1 MTDEAERKHD
11 PAGRADEHADALLNA
26 FEEIDRKTRTKNAM
40 AHPAFCRGIAPARRR
55 LPTLYRPS
63 EGWPLMKAAIVSRR
77 LRDWLVRTCIDLQAL
92 TSIIP
97 HGAIYM
103 SYIRSND
110 NSSGFFQ

>member
-1 MTDEAERKHD
+1 MTDEVERKHD
-11 PAGRADEHADALLNA
+11 LARRAHEHANAVLNA
-26 FEEIDRKTRTKNAM
+26 FDEIDHENRTNNAM
-40 AHPAFCRGIAPARRR
+40 AHPASCRGIAPARLR
-55 LPTLYRPS
+55 LATLYRPS

-92 TSIIP
+92 PSIIP

-110 NSSGFFQ
+110 NSSGFFK